1 MPAALQTVST
11 ITDFVNLGTDPRS
24 LSEHSIS
31 TRLREIVKPKALVKS
46 NPDEPS
52 RKWASLSLPKM
63 CERGSRT
70 LRTTTILKI
79 WIQPFFRPSGDTSIS
94 HRQRCAC
101 ARRSTDFHL
110 NFNRNSA
117 FDRPAVLPA
126 HPPVHLP
133 EQIADQPSSSTRP
146 PQLGTKGLVRPY
158 VRSPARVQ
166 VHHGCQ
172 CRGFGSAG
180 SPYQWHLLRA

>member
-11 ITDFVNLGTDPRS
+11 ITDFVNFGTDPSS

-94 HRQRCAC
+94 HQQRWCRQSLPMAP
-101 ARRSTDFHL
+101 ATSL
-110 NFNRNSA
+110 NSA
-117 FDRPAVLPA
+117 RFQTSEAFSTFAFASTRFAVAPRI
-126 HPPVHLP
+126 VHLF
-133 EQIADQPSSSTRP
+133 QWTTTCGFILWISQQPSTN
-146 PQLGTKGLVRPY
+146 TKKR
-158 VRSPARVQ
+158 RQMSDAT
-166 VHHGCQ
+166 
-172 CRGFGSAG
+172 
-180 SPYQWHLLRA
+180 LRI